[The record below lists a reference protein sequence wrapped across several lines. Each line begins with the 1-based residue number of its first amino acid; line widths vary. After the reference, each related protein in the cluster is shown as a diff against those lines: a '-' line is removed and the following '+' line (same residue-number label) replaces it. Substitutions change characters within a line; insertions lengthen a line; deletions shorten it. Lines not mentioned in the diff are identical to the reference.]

1 MSFTGDL
8 EHLPIVD
15 VIQLLHSTRKTGTL
29 CIKSSKG
36 ESQLVFS
43 DGYLASANHL
53 NNSVRIGQVLIEM
66 KSITQENLD
75 QALQEQKR
83 AGAERKPL
91 IATLIEQGTIGS
103 EEAYKGLEY
112 LIEMTI
118 VEVLTWTSGTF
129 ALDVEKIEV
138 NDEYRYFPETLKQEI
153 LLNVQG
159 ILMDALR
166 IYDEKMRDG
175 TLEEIFFAPQ
185 PQGAD
190 DQDATDEDGQ
200 SVTADLLGLDS
211 LDTMK
216 KKIPDVFIGLKDHDP
231 LAEHRAIVADALG
244 NLTADRQTA
253 LCTFLNQFSIQ
264 KSADDRSGDQNTLP
278 LAVIVFSHDP
288 FMTHA
293 ISVISRHK
301 GHVVFTT
308 DEDTSLDLIIEQS
321 FARDLLPIL
330 VIDDPECLVGGYT
343 GKSIIFLIQQ
353 KQEAYPLLPILQLD
367 ATLTDYSFPQHEAG
381 ERAGAVFP
389 RPILSQRPDTFVAD
403 MISFLGAYNAYLSK
417 FFMPPERKDA
427 RKLNESVATLSSLR
441 DAPEVALE
449 LLSYMSSQFERVV
462 TLVVG
467 ATELTAEKSIGVTK
481 GKSAG
486 PTGPML
492 FRIPLEPRSVFQ
504 VTIEKQRPY
513 YGLCSDACMKKYLQ
527 SEIGAPRSSKIIL
540 LPLLL
545 SGKVIAIFYGD
556 FGQKTPSPVQ
566 LEHLEV
572 LTRFA
577 GLVLDNSFF
586 RKKLDKLT
594 HPI

>member
-29 CIKSSKG
+29 SIKSSKG

-53 NNSVRIGQVLIEM
+53 NNSVRIGQVLIDM

-83 AGAERKPL
+83 AGTERKPL
-91 IATLIEQGTIGS
+91 IATLIEQSTIGS

-129 ALDVEKIEV
+129 ALDVEKTEV

-175 TLEEIFFAPQ
+175 TLEEIFFAP
-185 PQGAD
+185 PQ
-190 DQDATDEDGQ
+190 TDEQSTVGDDDQ

-231 LAEHRAIVADALG
+231 MAEHRAVVAEALG
-244 NLTADRQTA
+244 SLPAERQAA
-253 LCTFLNQFSIQ
+253 LCAFLNQFSSL
-264 KSADDRSGDQNTLP
+264 KPMSGSSGDKSTLP
-278 LAVIVFSHDP
+278 LAIIVFSHDP
-288 FMTHA
+288 FLTHA
-293 ISVISRHK
+293 ISTISRHK

-308 DEDTSLDLIIEQS
+308 DEDANLDLIIEQS
-321 FARDLLPIL
+321 FARDLLPVL
-330 VIDDPECLVGGYT
+330 VVDDPECLAGGYT
-343 GKSIIFLIQQ
+343 GKTIIFLIQQ

-367 ATLTDYSFPQHEAG
+367 ATLTDYSFPQSEHVEKT
-381 ERAGAVFP
+381 GAVFP
-389 RPILSQRPDTFVAD
+389 RPIVARHPETFVTD
-403 MISFLGAYNAYLSK
+403 MTALLEAFSAFLSK
-417 FFMPPERKDA
+417 FSVPPERRDA
-427 RKLNESVATLSSLR
+427 RKLNECVAALAPLR
-441 DAPEVALE
+441 DAPEVARE
-449 LLSYMSSQFERVV
+449 LLNYMSSQFERVV

-467 ATELTAEKSIGVTK
+467 ATDLTAEKSIGVSSE
-481 GKSAG
+481 KSNG
-486 PTGPML
+486 PGDPLL
-492 FRIPLEPRSVFQ
+492 FKIPLGQRSVFQ
-504 VTIEKQRPY
+504 DTIDKNRTY
-513 YGLCSDACMKKYLQ
+513 YGLCSDALMKNHLHA
-527 SEIGAPRSSKIIL
+527 EIGAPRSSKVIL
-540 LPLLL
+540 LPLHL
-545 SGKVIAIFYGD
+545 SGKVIALLYGD
-556 FGQKTPSPVQ
+556 FGQKTPTPVQ
-566 LEHLEV
+566 IELLEV
-572 LTRFA
+572 ASRFA
-577 GLVLDNSFF
+577 GLVLDNSFH

-594 HPI
+594 RRI